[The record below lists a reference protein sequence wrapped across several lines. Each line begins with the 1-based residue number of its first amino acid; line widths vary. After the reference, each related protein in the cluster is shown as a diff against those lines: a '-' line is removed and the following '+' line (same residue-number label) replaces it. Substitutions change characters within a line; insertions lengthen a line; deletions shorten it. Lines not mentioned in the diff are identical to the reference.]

1 MLKFIK
7 NNKLL
12 FILIVLTFISL
23 ISGILFNTLID
34 TSTKKDITKN
44 INSLITNYNSQ
55 SNLIKSFIPTFTSS
69 LFLDLLIWIFG
80 ISIIGCIIVLFLFLF
95 KVFIFGFE
103 LVSLL
108 VNLNIGRIIFII
120 IYMLPSL
127 FNLVIYFI
135 LTLFSISYSISLFKI
150 LFFKKNYN
158 LSDITKKY
166 IKILGVSLLFSF
178 LSSIIEIFII
188 PKILIFLI

>member
-12 FILIVLTFISL
+12 FILIALTFISL

-34 TSTKKDITKN
+34 TNTKKDITNN

-55 SNLIKSFIPTFTSS
+55 SNLIKSFIPTFTST

-150 LFFKKNYN
+150 LFLKKNYN

>member
-12 FILIVLTFISL
+12 FILIVLTLISL

-34 TSTKKDITKN
+34 TNTKKDITNN

-150 LFFKKNYN
+150 LFLKKNYN

-188 PKILIFLI
+188 SKILIFLI

>member
-1 MLKFIK
+1 M
-7 NNKLL
+7 
-12 FILIVLTFISL
+12 
-23 ISGILFNTLID
+23 
-34 TSTKKDITKN
+34 
-44 INSLITNYNSQ
+44 
-55 SNLIKSFIPTFTSS
+55 
-69 LFLDLLIWIFG
+69 
-80 ISIIGCIIVLFLFLF
+80 
-95 KVFIFGFE
+95 FIFGFE

-120 IYMLPSL
+120 IYMLPCL

-150 LFFKKNYN
+150 LFLKKNYN

>member
-12 FILIVLTFISL
+12 FILIVLTLISL

-34 TSTKKDITKN
+34 ISTKKEITNN

-55 SNLIKSFIPTFTSS
+55 SNLIKSFIPTFSSS
-69 LFLDLLIWIFG
+69 LFLELLIWIFG

-108 VNLNIGRIIFII
+108 VNLNIGHIIFIV
-120 IYMLPSL
+120 IYMLTSL

-150 LFFKKNYN
+150 LFLKKNYN
-158 LSDITKKY
+158 LSNITKKY
-166 IKILGVSLLFSF
+166 IKILGVSLLFNL
-178 LSSIIEIFII
+178 LSSIIEVFIL

>member
-12 FILIVLTFISL
+12 FILIVFTFISL

-34 TSTKKDITKN
+34 TNTKKDITNN

-103 LVSLL
+103 FVSLL
-108 VNLNIGRIIFII
+108 VNLNLGRIIFIL

-150 LFFKKNYN
+150 LFLKKNYN

>member
-12 FILIVLTFISL
+12 FILIVLTLISL

-34 TSTKKDITKN
+34 ASTKKDITNN

-103 LVSLL
+103 FVSLL
-108 VNLNIGRIIFII
+108 VNLNLGRIIFIL

-150 LFFKKNYN
+150 LFLKKNYN
-158 LSDITKKY
+158 LSNITKKY
-166 IKILGVSLLFSF
+166 VKILGVSLLFSF
-178 LSSIIEIFII
+178 LSSIIEVFII

>member
-12 FILIVLTFISL
+12 FILIVLTLISL

-34 TSTKKDITKN
+34 ISTKKEITNN

-55 SNLIKSFIPTFTSS
+55 SNLIKSFIPTFSSS
-69 LFLDLLIWIFG
+69 LFLELLIWIFG

-108 VNLNIGRIIFII
+108 VNLNIRHIIFIV

-150 LFFKKNYN
+150 LFLKKNYN
-158 LSDITKKY
+158 LSNITKKY
-166 IKILGVSLLFSF
+166 IKILGVSLLFNL
-178 LSSIIEIFII
+178 LSSIIEVFIL

>member
-1 MLKFIK
+1 MSFKDFF
-7 NNKLL
+7 KLL
-12 FILIVLTFISL
+12 SSNYTFI
-23 ISGILFNTLID
+23 II
-34 TSTKKDITKN
+34 
-44 INSLITNYNSQ
+44 
-55 SNLIKSFIPTFTSS
+55 
-69 LFLDLLIWIFG
+69 IWILG
-80 ISIIGCIIVLFLFLF
+80 ISIFGTIIVLILYLF

-108 VNLNIGRIIFII
+108 VNLNIGHIIFIV

-150 LFFKKNYN
+150 LFLKKNYN
-158 LSDITKKY
+158 LSNITKKY
-166 IKILGVSLLFSF
+166 IKILGVSLLFNL
-178 LSSIIEIFII
+178 LSSIIEVFII

>member
-12 FILIVLTFISL
+12 FILIVFTLISL

-34 TSTKKDITKN
+34 ASTKKDITNN

-103 LVSLL
+103 FVSLL
-108 VNLNIGRIIFII
+108 VNLNLGRIIFIL

-150 LFFKKNYN
+150 LFLKKNYN

>member
-34 TSTKKDITKN
+34 TNTKKDITNN

-150 LFFKKNYN
+150 LFLKKNYN

-188 PKILIFLI
+188 SKILIFLI